1 LTLKANNYFNKTT
14 KSIGITEPAKGSNG
28 LPDKSLVVYDRKRL
42 RPGHWVGLVL
52 CFFQRWLGDKDH
64 PACKNQFTPK
74 GSLLEQVEDKN
85 QTEHIKPGSPGKQP
99 LKLEG
104 Y

>member
-28 LPDKSLVVYDRKRL
+28 LPDKSLVVNDRKRL

-52 CFFQRWLGDKDH
+52 CIFQCWLGDRKTIQ
-64 PACKNQFTPK
+64 PAKINLPPK
-74 GSLLEQVEDKN
+74 ALFWNKWKTKTNG
-85 QTEHIKPGSPGKQP
+85 TH
-99 LKLEG
+99 
-104 Y
+104 